1 MITLSH
7 RILSLC
13 ATCIVAL
20 VSCKK
25 EPGIGGDATIKGRIW
40 VKDYNTTFTNLIG
53 EYPGKDVYV
62 YIVYGDNEGYD
73 KRIKTDY
80 NGVFAFKNL
89 YKGDYT
95 LYAYSADSTLT
106 DLSGE
111 VAVIKSVTINERK
124 EEVQI
129 GDIVV
134 FN

>member
-7 RILSLC
+7 RVLGLY
-13 ATCIVAL
+13 ATCLLAL
-20 VSCKK
+20 AACKK
-25 EPGIGGDATIKGRIW
+25 EPGIGGDASIKGRIW

-62 YIVYGDNEGYD
+62 YIVYGENEGYD

-80 NGVFAFKNL
+80 NGVFVFKNL
-89 YKGDYT
+89 YKGNYT
-95 LYAYSADSTLT
+95 IYAYSADSTLT

-111 VAVIKSVTINERK
+111 VPVIRKITINERK
-124 EEVQI
+124 EEVET
-129 GDIVV
+129 GDIIV